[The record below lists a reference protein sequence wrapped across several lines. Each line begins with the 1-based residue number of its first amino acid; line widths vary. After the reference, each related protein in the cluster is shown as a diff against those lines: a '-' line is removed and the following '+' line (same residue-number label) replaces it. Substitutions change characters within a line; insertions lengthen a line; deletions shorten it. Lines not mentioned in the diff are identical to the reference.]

1 MHSRMLVNQTCDRS
15 FGLCHR
21 WQSLEVSVGCC
32 QGVGKVK
39 AIGEQM
45 TDEHKMAFV
54 TVAIASE
61 LKMLTT
67 GYAWIRWTIKG
78 LL

>member
-1 MHSRMLVNQTCDRS
+1 
-15 FGLCHR
+15 
-21 WQSLEVSVGCC
+21 
-32 QGVGKVK
+32 
-39 AIGEQM
+39 M